1 VGYQFT
7 WRTKIWSHYY
17 SYSPEI
23 FEYLKGIYEE
33 NDFINKYV
41 KLKHQIEHAQWDA
54 TKGVWKFRVRDL
66 ASDTVVEDEAEF
78 FINAGGVLN
87 KWKWPEVSGL
97 HDYKGKLMH
106 SAAYEEGYPLE
117 GKRVA
122 VIGAGSSGV
131 QIVANIQK
139 KGELKQSDLNS
150 RQDISL
156 TSSLAAISRALVP
169 LGTKSHLDNSRLW
182 ARLGWHERCQLR
194 IHRCSKEIPGGE
206 PQKIPGI
213 SQATGE
219 RVKHALQ
226 IHHQRLARSQSS
238 T

>member
-1 VGYQFT
+1 MKRTTISEGRGLRTGILAVLVMYVNRILDQAHQYSQYWQKQIPSVGYQFT
-7 WRTKIWSHYY
+7 WKIKIWNHYY

-33 NDFINKYV
+33 NDFIKKYV

-54 TKGVWKFRVRDL
+54 TKGVWKLRIRDI
-66 ASDTVVEDEAEF
+66 ASDTVIDHEAEF

-87 KWKWPEVSGL
+87 KWKMPDVPGL
-97 HDYKGKLMH
+97 KEYKGKLMH

-139 KGELKQSDLNS
+139 KGEAEHSDS
-150 RQDISL
+150 
-156 TSSLAAISRALVP
+156 
-169 LGTKSHLDNSRLW
+169 
-182 ARLGWHERCQLR
+182 
-194 IHRCSKEIPGGE
+194 IPA
-206 PQKIPGI
+206 K
-213 SQATGE
+213 TF
-219 RVKHALQ
+219 R
-226 IHHQRLARSQSS
+226 
-238 T
+238 